1 MTDVEY
7 TVEAA
12 FERMHLCG
20 NKECSAYG
28 DDTPDP
34 GDNHC
39 LMCGST
45 KVHWTTIPEKDIEK
59 GIWRCLVRL
68 HMIERSSSNIEAR

>member
-7 TVEAA
+7 TIKAA

-28 DDTPDP
+28 DDTPDWSP
-34 GDNHC
+34 GDNRC
-39 LMCGST
+39 LMCGLA
-45 KVHWTTIPEKDIEK
+45 KVHWTTIPKEDIVES
-59 GIWRCLVRL
+59 IQRCLVRL
-68 HMIERSSSNIEAR
+68 HMI